1 MEVKRQVL
9 YSVLL
14 GRDSPDPEGED
25 HRPTDG
31 EKADPNHPEGMEANM
46 YGGTERG

>member
-1 MEVKRQVL
+1 MEVKRQVI

-14 GRDSPDPEGED
+14 GRDSLNHEED

-31 EKADPNHPEGMEANM
+31 EKGDPNHPEAMEANM